1 MPYSGTFHTAKVTL
15 KLRLRKNLMAL
26 KLAQCVNS
34 EVSAEVSSSNTGA
47 GKDHVA
53 LKEVPWEED
62 VI

>member
-1 MPYSGTFHTAKVTL
+1 
-15 KLRLRKNLMAL
+15 MAL